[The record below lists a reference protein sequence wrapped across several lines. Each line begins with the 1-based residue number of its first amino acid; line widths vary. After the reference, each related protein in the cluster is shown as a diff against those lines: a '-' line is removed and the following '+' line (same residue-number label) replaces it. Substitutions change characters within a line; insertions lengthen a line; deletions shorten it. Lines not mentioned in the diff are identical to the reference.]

1 MLDSLTAW
9 LGFDARYLIVPLT
22 VIIAGVLL
30 RLFIRVYLRS
40 WAAQTETKLDD
51 AIVQLVDQTLLVL
64 LLITVLYVIT
74 FLLPLPEVVLY
85 WIRRVL
91 VALVLL
97 RVAWLLGQVSS
108 LWLANLSEH
117 RPEWASQ
124 LAPAQ
129 QIVKIVWLL
138 IGVALIFKYLSLT
151 VTDIGVRFTTIVGIG
166 IGAYVLL
173 KMIRLTVAR
182 LEHYVQQRDQL
193 HLSEAQKRAQTLGTI
208 INSIAAVL
216 VIGVAVVMA
225 LSELGL
231 DVRPLIT
238 GAGIAGLALGF
249 GAQHLV
255 RDIISGFFLILEDQV
270 RIGDVVVINN
280 ETSGLVEAIRLRTLV
295 LRDIEGVVHVIPNG
309 EIKQVSNRTKEW
321 SRAVIDVGV
330 AYKEDVD
337 YVMDVLKQVGEE
349 LVGDEV
355 FGPLI
360 LEPLQILGVNDLA
373 NSQVTIRISVKT
385 APLRQWEVGR
395 ELRRRIKKR
404 FDACGIEIPFPH
416 VSVYFGEASK
426 PFRIALRSDADQ
438 ADSAPGQS
446 ESAG

>member
-9 LGFDARYLIVPLT
+9 LGFDARYLIVPLA
-22 VIIAGVLL
+22 VIVAGVLL
-30 RLFIRVYLRS
+30 RLIIRVYLKE

-51 AIVQLVDQTLLVL
+51 TIVQLVDQTLLVL
-64 LLITVLYVIT
+64 LLITALYAVT
-74 FLLPLPEVVLY
+74 FLLPLSELILY
-85 WIRRVL
+85 WTRRVL
-91 VALVLL
+91 VVLVLL
-97 RVAWLLGQVSS
+97 RVVWLLSQVTS
-108 LWLANLSEH
+108 LWLMNLSDRH
-117 RPEWASQ
+117 PEWASH
-124 LAPAQ
+124 LTPVRHV
-129 QIVKIVWLL
+129 VKLVWLL
-138 IGVALIFKYLSLT
+138 IGVALIFKYLRLT
-151 VTDIGVRFTTIVGIG
+151 ITDIGVRFTTIVGIG

-182 LEHYVQQRDQL
+182 LEDYVKQRDQL

-208 INSIAAVL
+208 INSVAAVL
-216 VIGVAVVMA
+216 VIGVAVMMA
-225 LSELGL
+225 LSELGV

-255 RDIISGFFLILEDQV
+255 RDIISGFFLILEDQI

-295 LRDIEGVVHVIPNG
+295 LRDVEGVVHIIPNG

-337 YVMDVLKQVGEE
+337 HVMAVLKQVGEE
-349 LVGDEV
+349 MAADEV

-385 APLRQWEVGR
+385 APLRQWDVGR
-395 ELRRRIKKR
+395 ELRRRIKRR
-404 FDACGIEIPFPH
+404 FDECGIEIPFPH

-426 PFRIALRSDADQ
+426 PFRVALRQDADQ
-438 ADSAPGQS
+438 VGGAPGQS
-446 ESAG
+446 